1 MGYNYE
7 LRLYVATSP
16 DGDKKK
22 SKTEWYSGTEKGAR
36 SKAIKLLKGA
46 KLLKG
51 TFKDIPIYVEIHLA
65 GCIYKGAV
73 LIRDN
78 GRHEFDWDPAVGKRV
93 PLNENG
99 TIKEDDAWHPF
110 GL

>member
-7 LRLYVATSP
+7 LRPYIATSP
-16 DGDKKK
+16 DGDRKK

-36 SKAIKLLKGA
+36 SKAIKLLN

-51 TFKDIPIYVEIHLA
+51 TFNATYSYVEIHLA

-73 LIRDN
+73 LIMDKNSR
-78 GRHEFDWDPAVGKRV
+78 REFVWDPIVGKRV

-99 TIKEDDAWHPF
+99 TIRDDDAWHPF

>member
-7 LRLYVATSP
+7 LRLYIATTP
-16 DGDKKK
+16 NGDRKK

-36 SKAIKLLKGA
+36 SKAIKLLKG
-46 KLLKG
+46 
-51 TFKDIPIYVEIHLA
+51 TFNAIYTYVEIHLA

-73 LIRDN
+73 ITMDKDSR
-78 GRHEFDWDPAVGKRV
+78 REFGWEPAVGKTV

-99 TIKEDDAWHPF
+99 TIRDDDAWHPF